1 MHHFSPDR
9 VLPLLREAIAIDSV
23 NRTFR
28 ENRAGETSLCDWVEI
43 ILQRQGIA
51 CRSQPIKDRLRNLVA
66 TVAGRDPSRTICFE
80 AHLDTTTA
88 RGMAVHPFAAELVE
102 GRVYGRGACDC
113 KGALA
118 AMLAALQTVANDETP
133 PPFTVAFAAT
143 VDREI
148 GLTGIQRLLASG
160 FRPTYAVVG
169 APTNLAVAACARGC
183 LRWRIAV
190 GESPQSYAPARRN
203 AISDAVLLIG
213 DLERRIRRRAAEHPH
228 PLLGEAELRP
238 WRIRASGL
246 EGFLPPHCA
255 VDFDCYTVPDCDA
268 DAILDEVNDAVTLLE
283 ADEPGIRISVEAPYL
298 NEPPVQVAET
308 APLVRAALDVCHAAA
323 GPASLVGLRDNGHL
337 NRFVAA
343 GIEAVALGPGD
354 PALARATQECVEV
367 EQLAAAADIYY
378 NLMRNPPI

>member
-1 MHHFSPDR
+1 MPRFSPDH
-9 VLPLLREAIAIDSV
+9 VLPLVREAIAIDSV

-28 ENRAGETSLCDWVEI
+28 ENRAGEASLCDWVEAV
-43 ILQRQGIA
+43 LRQQGIA
-51 CRSQPIKDRLRNLVA
+51 CQSQPVKERLRNLVA
-66 TVAGRDPSRTICFE
+66 TVPGRDPSRTICFE

-102 GRVYGRGACDC
+102 GNVYGRGACDC

-118 AMLAALQTVANDETP
+118 AMVAALQALASDDTP
-133 PPFTVAFAAT
+133 PPCTVVFAAT

-169 APTNLAVAACARGC
+169 APTRLAVAASARGC

-213 DLERRIRRRAAEHPH
+213 DLERRIRRRAAERPH
-228 PLLGEAELRP
+228 PFLGEAQLRP

-255 VDFDCYTVPDCDA
+255 VDFECYTVPDCTA
-268 DAILDEVNDAVTLLE
+268 EVILDEVHDAVTLLE
-283 ADEPGIRISVEAPYL
+283 ADEPGIRITIEAPYL

-308 APLVRAALDVCHAAA
+308 SPIVRAALDACRA
-323 GPASLVGLRDNGHL
+323 GAGSASLIGLCDNGHL
-337 NRFVAA
+337 NRFVAT
-343 GIEAVALGPGD
+343 GIEAVAVGPGD

-367 EQLAAAADIYY
+367 GQLAAAAEVYY
-378 NLMRNPPI
+378 HLMRNPPV